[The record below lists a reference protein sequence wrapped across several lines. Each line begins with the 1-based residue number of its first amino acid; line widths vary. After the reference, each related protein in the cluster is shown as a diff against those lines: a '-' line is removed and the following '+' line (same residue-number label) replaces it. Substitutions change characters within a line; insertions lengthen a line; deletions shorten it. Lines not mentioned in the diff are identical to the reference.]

1 MLKLT
6 KFPINLKKRL
16 KKEGNFGN
24 LQNNIYVDNFL
35 ERKIQ
40 MKNNKVKDF
49 FKKVLVI
56 AFIIYFIYTIISQQ
70 RTLNS
75 YAQEKEQYNEQ
86 IETAQEEQEEL
97 QNMKDNIN
105 SNEYIEEIAREK
117 LGMYYPNERVY
128 IDVEK

>member
-1 MLKLT
+1 
-6 KFPINLKKRL
+6 
-16 KKEGNFGN
+16 
-24 LQNNIYVDNFL
+24 
-35 ERKIQ
+35 
-40 MKNNKVKDF
+40 MKNNKVKNF
-49 FKKVLVI
+49 LKKVLVI
-56 AFIIYFIYTIISQQ
+56 GFIIYFIYTIISQQ